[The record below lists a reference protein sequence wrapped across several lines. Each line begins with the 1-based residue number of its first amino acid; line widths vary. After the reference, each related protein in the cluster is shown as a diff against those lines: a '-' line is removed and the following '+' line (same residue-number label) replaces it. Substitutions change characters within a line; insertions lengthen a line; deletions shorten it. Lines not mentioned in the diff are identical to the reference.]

1 MNKEKILRHLR
12 KTEEEI
18 NNILDE
24 AMESNTVITNI
35 DLEYMGQQVNSMIA
49 ELEEIDELETDAE
62 EGVWDDVDEDDD
74 LFDDY

>member
-12 KTEEEI
+12 KAEEEI

-35 DLEYMGQQVNSMIA
+35 DLEYMAQQVNSMIA
-49 ELEEIDELETDAE
+49 ELEDIDELDTDT
-62 EGVWDDVDEDDD
+62 GLDDDWEVDDEDK